1 MHVAF
6 LYGPLD
12 SGLLHRGI
20 CTRPFWLGTRQII
33 KVILAVDALID
44 EGVRGLP

>member
-20 CTRPFWLGTRQII
+20 CTRPFWLGTRQSI
-33 KVILAVDALID
+33 KVILAVDALIIWGF
-44 EGVRGLP
+44 EVSP

>member
-20 CTRPFWLGTRQII
+20 CTRPFWLGTRQI
-33 KVILAVDALID
+33 KVILAVDALIIWGF
-44 EGVRGLP
+44 EVSP